1 MKKEI
6 DDKIIKN
13 SIEYVLTWEIQ
24 ISMLVY
30 FNNIKVKPE
39 LAFSKNIEFTKRLI
53 TAYHNF
59 KEKKS
64 KLSKE
69 QLRLIYNDLCFKKYK
84 LPFISDKIEESDFI
98 QDFDDIYENY
108 YTNFQQKIVKRNL
121 RGR

>member
-59 KEKKS
+59 KEKN
-64 KLSKE
+64 
-69 QLRLIYNDLCFKKYK
+69 Q
-84 LPFISDKIEESDFI
+84 
-98 QDFDDIYENY
+98 NY
-108 YTNFQQKIVKRNL
+108 QKNN
-121 RGR
+121 